1 MSTDEHQSNDRIL
14 HAKNLL
20 KKFQS
25 KHTQRSEDFNSFNSS
40 NGLEICIDHNILQ
53 NSNNS
58 CSSSPSI
65 LPNFSKSASETR
77 TLLNDGNLINGP
89 IGSFTSELLPFNQKE
104 VGNQVRCYSVPENLR
119 IEEGDL
125 NGSRSLLIQKEEEL
139 ATALSKLNS
148 LHSSYSELYNAY
160 NRLVEKKN
168 NDLDGRET
176 PVHINNQIQQLQIA
190 LTHSLEEKTNLQK
203 ELRELKTKM
212 EELQNLKSAPLQNQQ
227 NDLLATSLTTNL
239 IKSDDFS
246 DLRLANIQQERDE
259 LLSTVSNLSQ
269 QIEEEWKLSSNLEAK
284 LFLAQQDK
292 MDTQAHLKS
301 IYHDKV
307 QLEQNYEHCKKELAM
322 RDIYLQQLSKQFQ
335 FEHLPKNVNFEEKN
349 EENKKS
355 SSNEQLIS
363 LKLELDNSQKNVQTL
378 QEQLQITSLQAN
390 SQLKMVEEE
399 LETTR
404 AKFNEIC
411 SLKDYLEESLR
422 IAQATIEKDNL
433 INNNSVE
440 DQQQSST
447 TELESLKQQ
456 ISNLLLEKEQQL
468 NLNKQ
473 TLDKLEEEKNGQI
486 EELKSEL
493 NEAME
498 RIGELEKDK
507 IIRGNIDQDA
517 STLSIQLQNEK
528 ATVSRAIAQNLEL
541 KTQLG
546 ELQNRLV
553 QVINSS
559 AEKEDE
565 RLTALNSV
573 SKLTQAL
580 NELKEEKEKE
590 ENLKEL
596 VEKQVQTDNEGI
608 SEVNLQNLE
617 NKNVDQSSTLLSSDT
632 FASNDSLMVHVPSS
646 DQVSSIET
654 ELSEENVVEEEGL
667 LEGNEQENKEEQG
680 SEEEKRQQD
689 EEVKLNG
696 ERKVKKTSAEMDE
709 EELKVKEAKRH
720 EEKEEAEEGEENNRQ
735 KLQKR
740 LEQLCQENEQ
750 FRLDNQKLQYWLTA
764 VETENESIGEY
775 VALYRFQR
783 GNVQKRIAE
792 NEAMLKEYKK
802 QNFELMTQLST
813 VCNSLNSFLM
823 AECIEEVDNQKSEE
837 ENNLINK
844 DSHNN
849 ELVNDRHK
857 QIDNLRKIVG
867 TLQKIMPV
875 DQKAFSEAT
884 CSGSNSG
891 GGGAGNLQARCVGCR
906 GEITT
911 L

>member
-1 MSTDEHQSNDRIL
+1 MSTDEQQSNDRIL

-25 KHTQRSEDFNSFNSS
+25 KNTQRSEDFNSFNSS

-58 CSSSPSI
+58 FSSSPSI

-77 TLLNDGNLINGP
+77 TLSNDGNLINGP
-89 IGSFTSELLPFNQKE
+89 TASFTSELLPFNQKDA
-104 VGNQVRCYSVPENLR
+104 GNQVRCYSVPENLR

-125 NGSRSLLIQKEEEL
+125 NVSRSLLIQKQEEL

-160 NRLVEKKN
+160 NQLVEKKNN

-176 PVHINNQIQQLQIA
+176 PVHISSQIQQLQIA
-190 LTHSLEEKTNLQK
+190 LTHSLEEKTNFQK

-212 EELQNLKSAPLQNQQ
+212 EELQNLKNSPLQNQQ
-227 NDLLATSLTTNL
+227 NDLTTSSTTNL
-239 IKSDDFS
+239 IKNDNFS

-269 QIEEEWKLSSNLEAK
+269 QIEEERKLSSNLEAK

-301 IYHDKV
+301 IYQEKV

-335 FEHLPKNVNFEEKN
+335 FEHLPKNATFEEKN
-349 EENKKS
+349 EENKNS
-355 SSNEQLIS
+355 SSNDQIIS

-390 SQLKMVEEE
+390 SRLKMVEEE

-422 IAQATIEKDNL
+422 IAQATIEKNNL

-456 ISNLLLEKEQQL
+456 ISNLLLEQEQQL

-486 EELKSEL
+486 EELRGEL

-507 IIRGNIDQDA
+507 IMRGNIDQDA

-541 KTQLG
+541 KTQLE

-565 RLTALNSV
+565 RLTALSSV

-580 NELKEEKEKE
+580 NELKEGREKE

-596 VEKQVQTDNEGI
+596 VEKQIQTDNEGI
-608 SEVNLQNLE
+608 SEVNLQSFE
-617 NKNVDQSSTLLSSDT
+617 NKNLDQTSTLLSSDT
-632 FASNDSLMVHVPSS
+632 FVSNDSLMVHVPSS

-654 ELSEENVVEEEGL
+654 ELSEENVDEEE
-667 LEGNEQENKEEQG
+667 EEEEKRKEDEKKNEEEEVSKTATEENKEELKG
-680 SEEEKRQQD
+680 KRNEEMEK
-689 EEVKLNG
+689 
-696 ERKVKKTSAEMDE
+696 
-709 EELKVKEAKRH
+709 
-720 EEKEEAEEGEENNRQ
+720 AEECEENNRQ

-813 VCNSLNSFLM
+813 VCTSINSFLM
-823 AECIEEVDNQKSEE
+823 TESTEQVDNQKSEE
-837 ENNLINK
+837 GNNLINK
-844 DSHNN
+844 DSHNS

-857 QIDNLRKIVG
+857 QIDNLRKIVE
-867 TLQKIMPV
+867 TLQKTMTV
-875 DQKAFSEAT
+875 DQKASSEAT

-891 GGGAGNLQARCVGCR
+891 GSGASNLQARCTGCVGCR

>member
-1 MSTDEHQSNDRIL
+1 
-14 HAKNLL
+14 
-20 KKFQS
+20 
-25 KHTQRSEDFNSFNSS
+25 
-40 NGLEICIDHNILQ
+40 
-53 NSNNS
+53 
-58 CSSSPSI
+58 
-65 LPNFSKSASETR
+65 
-77 TLLNDGNLINGP
+77 
-89 IGSFTSELLPFNQKE
+89 
-104 VGNQVRCYSVPENLR
+104 
-119 IEEGDL
+119 
-125 NGSRSLLIQKEEEL
+125 
-139 ATALSKLNS
+139 
-148 LHSSYSELYNAY
+148 
-160 NRLVEKKN
+160 
-168 NDLDGRET
+168 
-176 PVHINNQIQQLQIA
+176 
-190 LTHSLEEKTNLQK
+190 
-203 ELRELKTKM
+203 
-212 EELQNLKSAPLQNQQ
+212 
-227 NDLLATSLTTNL
+227 
-239 IKSDDFS
+239 
-246 DLRLANIQQERDE
+246 
-259 LLSTVSNLSQ
+259 
-269 QIEEEWKLSSNLEAK
+269 
-284 LFLAQQDK
+284 
-292 MDTQAHLKS
+292 
-301 IYHDKV
+301 
-307 QLEQNYEHCKKELAM
+307 M

-335 FEHLPKNVNFEEKN
+335 FEHLPKNATFEEKN

-355 SSNEQLIS
+355 SSNDQIIS

-390 SQLKMVEEE
+390 SRLKMVEEE

-422 IAQATIEKDNL
+422 IAQATIEKNNL
-433 INNNSVE
+433 MNNNSVE

-456 ISNLLLEKEQQL
+456 ISNLLLEQEQQL

-486 EELKSEL
+486 EELRGEL

-507 IIRGNIDQDA
+507 IMRGNIDQDA

-541 KTQLG
+541 KTQLE

-565 RLTALNSV
+565 RLTALSSV

-580 NELKEEKEKE
+580 NELKEGREKE

-596 VEKQVQTDNEGI
+596 VEKQIQTDNEGI
-608 SEVNLQNLE
+608 SEVNLQSFE
-617 NKNVDQSSTLLSSDT
+617 NKNLDQTSTLLSSDT
-632 FASNDSLMVHVPSS
+632 FVSNDSLMVHVPSS

-654 ELSEENVVEEEGL
+654 ELSEENVDEEE
-667 LEGNEQENKEEQG
+667 EEEEKRKEDEKKNEEEEVSKTATEENKEELKG
-680 SEEEKRQQD
+680 KRNEEMEK
-689 EEVKLNG
+689 
-696 ERKVKKTSAEMDE
+696 
-709 EELKVKEAKRH
+709 
-720 EEKEEAEEGEENNRQ
+720 AEECEENNRQ

-813 VCNSLNSFLM
+813 VCTSINSFLM
-823 AECIEEVDNQKSEE
+823 TESTEQVDNQKSEE
-837 ENNLINK
+837 GNNLINK
-844 DSHNN
+844 DSHNS

-857 QIDNLRKIVG
+857 QIDNLRKIVE
-867 TLQKIMPV
+867 TLQKTMTV
-875 DQKAFSEAT
+875 DQKASSEAT

-891 GGGAGNLQARCVGCR
+891 GSGASNLQARCTGCVGCR

>member
-1 MSTDEHQSNDRIL
+1 
-14 HAKNLL
+14 
-20 KKFQS
+20 
-25 KHTQRSEDFNSFNSS
+25 
-40 NGLEICIDHNILQ
+40 
-53 NSNNS
+53 
-58 CSSSPSI
+58 
-65 LPNFSKSASETR
+65 
-77 TLLNDGNLINGP
+77 
-89 IGSFTSELLPFNQKE
+89 
-104 VGNQVRCYSVPENLR
+104 
-119 IEEGDL
+119 
-125 NGSRSLLIQKEEEL
+125 
-139 ATALSKLNS
+139 
-148 LHSSYSELYNAY
+148 
-160 NRLVEKKN
+160 
-168 NDLDGRET
+168 
-176 PVHINNQIQQLQIA
+176 
-190 LTHSLEEKTNLQK
+190 
-203 ELRELKTKM
+203 
-212 EELQNLKSAPLQNQQ
+212 
-227 NDLLATSLTTNL
+227 
-239 IKSDDFS
+239 
-246 DLRLANIQQERDE
+246 
-259 LLSTVSNLSQ
+259 
-269 QIEEEWKLSSNLEAK
+269 
-284 LFLAQQDK
+284 
-292 MDTQAHLKS
+292 
-301 IYHDKV
+301 
-307 QLEQNYEHCKKELAM
+307 M

-335 FEHLPKNVNFEEKN
+335 FEHLPKNLNFEAKN

-390 SQLKMVEEE
+390 SRLKMVEEE

-404 AKFNEIC
+404 ARFNEIC

-422 IAQATIEKDNL
+422 IAQATIEKNNL
-433 INNNSVE
+433 INDISVE
-440 DQQQSST
+440 DQQQSSP

-493 NEAME
+493 NEAIE

-596 VEKQVQTDNEGI
+596 VEKQIQTDEEGI
-608 SEVNLQNLE
+608 SEVNLQSLE

-654 ELSEENVVEEEGL
+654 ELSEENVEYEGRVRFEENGGGDEEEDT
-667 LEGNEQENKEEQG
+667 EGK
-680 SEEEKRQQD
+680 EKRQNE
-689 EEVKLNG
+689 EEVK
-696 ERKVKKTSAEMDE
+696 KTAMEG
-709 EELKVKEAKRH
+709 ELKGKEAKKN
-720 EEKEEAEEGEENNRQ
+720 EEKEEAVDEENNRQ

-823 AECIEEVDNQKSEE
+823 TECTEVEDSQKSEE

-857 QIDNLRKIVG
+857 QIDNLRKIME
-867 TLQKIMPV
+867 TLQKIMTV
-875 DQKAFSEAT
+875 DQKASSEAT

-891 GGGAGNLQARCVGCR
+891 GGGASNLQACCTGCVGCR

>member
-1 MSTDEHQSNDRIL
+1 MNINQMIEFFMQ
-14 HAKNLL
+14 
-20 KKFQS
+20 KF
-25 KHTQRSEDFNSFNSS
+25 DFNSFNSS

-89 IGSFTSELLPFNQKE
+89 TGSFTSELLPFNQKE
-104 VGNQVRCYSVPENLR
+104 AGNQVRCYSVPENLR

-125 NGSRSLLIQKEEEL
+125 NGSRSLLIQKQEEL

-160 NRLVEKKN
+160 NQLVEKNN

-212 EELQNLKSAPLQNQQ
+212 EELQNLKNAPLQNQK
-227 NDLLATSLTTNL
+227 NDLTTSSTTNL
-239 IKSDDFS
+239 IKNDNFS

-269 QIEEEWKLSSNLEAK
+269 QIEEERKLSSNLEAK

-301 IYHDKV
+301 IYHEKV

-335 FEHLPKNVNFEEKN
+335 FEHLPKNLNFEAKN

-390 SQLKMVEEE
+390 SRLKMVEEE

-422 IAQATIEKDNL
+422 IAQATIEKNNL

-596 VEKQVQTDNEGI
+596 VEKQIQTDNEGI
-608 SEVNLQNLE
+608 SEVNLQSLE

-654 ELSEENVVEEEGL
+654 ELSEENVEYEKGEDEEE
-667 LEGNEQENKEEQG
+667 ERRQKDEKVKMKNN
-680 SEEEKRQQD
+680 EEEK
-689 EEVKLNG
+689 VKRTAMEG
-696 ERKVKKTSAEMDE
+696 EG
-709 EELKVKEAKRH
+709 ELKGKEAKKN
-720 EEKEEAEEGEENNRQ
+720 EEKEEAVDEENNRQ

-823 AECIEEVDNQKSEE
+823 TECTEVVDNQKSEE

-857 QIDNLRKIVG
+857 QIDNLRKIVE
-867 TLQKIMPV
+867 TLQKIMTV
-875 DQKAFSEAT
+875 DQKASSEAT